1 MSSEENKKAKK
12 ENKENKKNKEEK
24 FVLNNVIFRDIE
36 GGAEFVTTSTLSSGT
51 TEECDGKTCHVINV
65 EVSSASHPF
74 FTGEERIIDTAGR
87 VEKFNRRLK
96 ANK

>member
-1 MSSEENKKAKK
+1 MNSKENKKPKK
-12 ENKENKKNKEEK
+12 ENKEET
-24 FVLNNVIFRDIE
+24 FVINDVIFRDTE
-36 GGAEFVTTSTLSSGT
+36 GSAEFVTTSTLSSNT
-51 TEECDGKTCHVINV
+51 TEEHDGKQYYVINV